1 MTIDLYEAD
10 ELLQLL
16 IEDSRVPQ
24 EYSERL
30 KRLKDSINPSERFNL
45 SALKASISE
54 GSESSE
60 PIAKGTLEND
70 SIAQAVD
77 KLELGVY
84 VGLRDAHLR
93 TDPDRVVEYKR
104 PGDTEGGNA
113 D

>member
-30 KRLKDSINPSERFNL
+30 KRLKASINPSGRFNL

-54 GSESSE
+54 GSE
-60 PIAKGTLEND
+60 PVAQGTLESD
-70 SIAQAVD
+70 SIARTVD
-77 KLELGVY
+77 NLERGQY

-93 TDPDRVVEYKR
+93 KSETTVEYKR

>member
-16 IEDSRVPQ
+16 IEDSRVPS

-30 KRLKDSINPSERFNL
+30 KRLKHSINPSERFNL
-45 SALKASISE
+45 SALKGSESE
-54 GSESSE
+54 GSE
-60 PIAKGTLEND
+60 PVAKGKLKDDKIANAIDNLER
-70 SIAQAVD
+70 
-77 KLELGVY
+77 GMY

-93 TDPDRVVEYKR
+93 RESETTVEYKR
-104 PGDTEGGNA
+104 PADSEGGHA

>member
-24 EYSERL
+24 EYQSRL
-30 KRLKDSINPSERFNL
+30 KALKHSIDPSKRFNL
-45 SALKASISE
+45 SELKDPGSE
-54 GSESSE
+54 GSE
-60 PIAKGTLEND
+60 PIAQGSLESDTLAD
-70 SIAQAVD
+70 AVD
-77 KLELGVY
+77 SVYTLY

>member
-30 KRLKDSINPSERFNL
+30 KRLKDSINPSGRFNL
-45 SALKASISE
+45 SALKESESE
-54 GSESSE
+54 GSEPVAQGSLESD
-60 PIAKGTLEND
+60 TL
-70 SIAQAVD
+70 AHAVD
-77 KLELGVY
+77 SVYTLY

>member
-30 KRLKDSINPSERFNL
+30 KRLKASINPSGRFNL
-45 SALKASISE
+45 SALKASESE
-54 GSESSE
+54 GSE
-60 PIAKGTLEND
+60 PIATGTLEND
-70 SIAQAVD
+70 SIARAVD
-77 KLELGVY
+77 NLERGMY

-93 TDPDRVVEYKR
+93 KVEYKR
-104 PGDTEGGNA
+104 PSDSEGGHA

>member
-30 KRLKDSINPSERFNL
+30 KRLKASINPSGRFNL
-45 SALKASISE
+45 SALKASESE
-54 GSESSE
+54 GSD
-60 PIAKGTLEND
+60 PIAQGSLESDTL
-70 SIAQAVD
+70 AHAVD
-77 KLELGVY
+77 SVYTLY

>member
-16 IEDSRVPQ
+16 IEDSRVPS

-30 KRLKDSINPSERFNL
+30 KRLKDSINPSGRFNL
-45 SALKASISE
+45 SALKASESE

-60 PIAKGTLEND
+60 PIAKGTLESD
-70 SIAQAVD
+70 TLAHAVD
-77 KLELGVY
+77 SVYTLY

>member
-16 IEDSRVPQ
+16 IEDSRVPS

-30 KRLKDSINPSERFNL
+30 KRLKDSINPSGRFNL
-45 SALKASISE
+45 KALKASESE
-54 GSESSE
+54 GSE
-60 PIAKGTLEND
+60 PIAQGSLESDTL
-70 SIAQAVD
+70 AHAVD
-77 KLELGVY
+77 SVYTLY

>member
-16 IEDSRVPQ
+16 IEDSRVPS

-30 KRLKDSINPSERFNL
+30 KRLKHSINPSGRFNL
-45 SALKASISE
+45 SALKGSMSE
-54 GSESSE
+54 GSE
-60 PIAKGTLEND
+60 PVATGTLEND
-70 SIAQAVD
+70 SIARAVD
-77 KLELGVY
+77 NLERGMY

-93 TDPDRVVEYKR
+93 KVEYKR
-104 PGDTEGGNA
+104 PSDSEGGHA

>member
-16 IEDSRVPQ
+16 IEDSRVPS

-30 KRLKDSINPSERFNL
+30 KSLKASINPSGRFNL
-45 SALKASISE
+45 SALKGSVSE
-54 GSESSE
+54 HSE
-60 PIAKGTLEND
+60 PVAVGELEND
-70 SIAQAVD
+70 SIARAVD
-77 KLELGVY
+77 RVAEGLY

-93 TDPDRVVEYKR
+93 TAPDREVDFKR
-104 PGDTEGGNA
+104 PADSEGGHA

>member
-30 KRLKDSINPSERFNL
+30 KRLKASINPSGRFNL
-45 SALKASISE
+45 SELKDPGSE
-54 GSESSE
+54 GSE
-60 PIAKGTLEND
+60 PIAKGTLESD
-70 SIAQAVD
+70 TLAHAVD
-77 KLELGVY
+77 SVYTLY

>member
-16 IEDSRVPQ
+16 IEDSRVPS

-30 KRLKDSINPSERFNL
+30 KRLKASINPSERFNL
-45 SALKASISE
+45 KALKASE
-54 GSESSE
+54 PSESSE

-70 SIAQAVD
+70 SIARAVD
-77 KLELGVY
+77 NLERGMY
-84 VGLRDAHLR
+84 VGLRDADLR
-93 TDPDRVVEYKR
+93 KSETTVEYKR
-104 PGDTEGGNA
+104 PADSEGGHA